1 MGTTEEEYAY
11 GSGNGGRSCTG
22 VSCLTIILATVIVL
36 FVVIVPLATG
46 GLISFEQIYGT
57 WLASCGG
64 TCLCLGFVGLIIG
77 IVLIFI
83 DDPEKAKMKE
93 RQRKLKAARANKK

>member
-1 MGTTEEEYAY
+1 MAVDEEYAY

-22 VSCLTIILATVIVL
+22 VSCLTIILSLVIVL
-36 FVVIVPLATG
+36 FTVLVPLGTQ
-46 GLISFEQIYGT
+46 GLITFEDIYGAY
-57 WLASCGG
+57 LASCGG
-64 TCLCLGFVGLIIG
+64 TCLCLGTIGLIIG

-93 RQRKLKAARANKK
+93 RQRKLKNRKANKGG

>member
-22 VSCLTIILATVIVL
+22 VSCLTIILASVVVL
-36 FVVIVPLATG
+36 FTVLVPLGTQG
-46 GLISFEQIYGT
+46 VITFEQIYGT
-57 WLASCGG
+57 YLASCGG
-64 TCLCLGFVGLIIG
+64 TCLCLGFIGLIIG

-93 RQRKLKAARANKK
+93 RQRKLKAARNKKG